1 MRASGGE
8 GDEELDFTLTFGE
21 ELEAPRPHTG
31 GSDLEADDSPAYS
44 TGPSFTVNRPIGIPR
59 HGAPSRA
66 GMHSPPPRPVTN
78 GDTYESQPARLIHLG
93 GCKVLACPSIQIT
106 SISPGDEGQEM
117 EVMEMTAEEEEEA
130 AWGLG
135 EQRPQLSSSSSSGR
149 DQLYLPLDPFGYRE
163 CSLSPSSASS
173 FSSWGWL
180 SDGASSCG
188 STSHVYDDVE
198 PELREAALRF
208 TLGLPS
214 SSTSSPPA
222 RAWPNDEAHWASPGP
237 SPCPSPGP
245 EDGSRLW
252 PRGPPSRPASPGGK
266 RRHPGLEAYPYYQQH
281 HHYYQHRPAG
291 SARPSPCPSP
301 VTSRRGS
308 ITDEAPSP
316 QEAPSSPLLFLHPA
330 YEGGASVPHKTRRTS
345 QEQTA
350 TPYREGGEGEVG
362 GVTYPAPGGEEGIVT
377 QHQQLL
383 KKDTAPME
391 YLTVPSPF
399 VWSKAR
405 IGGHSPVFRSGS
417 LPPLDWP
424 LPNQYEALDLKIEV
438 QPKTHHRA
446 HYETEGSR
454 GAVKAAAGGH
464 PVVKLL
470 GYSEKPLTL
479 QMFIG
484 TADDRNLRP
493 HAFYQVHR
501 ITGKMVATAS
511 QEAVVGTTKVL
522 EVSLLPEN
530 NMTANID
537 CAGIL
542 KLRNSD
548 IELRKGETDVG
559 RKNTRVKLVFRVHVP
574 QPNGKVVSLQAA
586 SVPIECSQRSA
597 HELPQVESYN
607 ITTCPVTGGE
617 ELLLTG
623 CNFLPESKV
632 IFIEKGPVP
641 IKEEPHAAFE
651 LGLTSPLRSP
661 VEYPLPASTSDQGP
675 TSSLATASP
684 SISLSNP
691 ACPGSQPFGR
701 ASPFAPHGFLIR
713 AGWNEP
719 CAPIPPGFAPTLTRT
734 EPGRPLSRCD
744 DGRPL
749 TQSLAQPFSPSIPC
763 YPSTQA
769 NRGHPLAQR
778 NHSYPLTQADR
789 GQPLAHPPLGPSC
802 SYSPPHWALPCS
814 ATGPY
819 CPGPGDHF
827 GLPGSPPR
835 RSNPS
840 VATQG
845 QAPAYSPCAFQDEGH
860 GLSAQKVAPPHNSSP
875 PTLLDATEDRPFPE
889 SESRE
894 IERGGES
901 GKGPT
906 GVASEKPKPSEAETE
921 SDVPDCEVPFR
932 TISIQGITL
941 DDVNEIIGRD
951 LTDVHEPL
959 YMDGAGR
966 TP

>member
-1 MRASGGE
+1 
-8 GDEELDFTLTFGE
+8 
-21 ELEAPRPHTG
+21 
-31 GSDLEADDSPAYS
+31 
-44 TGPSFTVNRPIGIPR
+44 
-59 HGAPSRA
+59 
-66 GMHSPPPRPVTN
+66 
-78 GDTYESQPARLIHLG
+78 
-93 GCKVLACPSIQIT
+93 
-106 SISPGDEGQEM
+106 
-117 EVMEMTAEEEEEA
+117 
-130 AWGLG
+130 
-135 EQRPQLSSSSSSGR
+135 
-149 DQLYLPLDPFGYRE
+149 
-163 CSLSPSSASS
+163 
-173 FSSWGWL
+173 
-180 SDGASSCG
+180 
-188 STSHVYDDVE
+188 
-198 PELREAALRF
+198 
-208 TLGLPS
+208 
-214 SSTSSPPA
+214 
-222 RAWPNDEAHWASPGP
+222 
-237 SPCPSPGP
+237 
-245 EDGSRLW
+245 
-252 PRGPPSRPASPGGK
+252 
-266 RRHPGLEAYPYYQQH
+266 
-281 HHYYQHRPAG
+281 
-291 SARPSPCPSP
+291 
-301 VTSRRGS
+301 
-308 ITDEAPSP
+308 
-316 QEAPSSPLLFLHPA
+316 
-330 YEGGASVPHKTRRTS
+330 
-345 QEQTA
+345 
-350 TPYREGGEGEVG
+350 
-362 GVTYPAPGGEEGIVT
+362 
-377 QHQQLL
+377 
-383 KKDTAPME
+383 ME

-424 LPNQYEALDLKIEV
+424 LPSQYEVLDLKIEM

-454 GAVKAAAGGH
+454 GAVKATAGGH

-559 RKNTRVKLVFRVHVP
+559 RKNTRVKLVFRVHIP

-607 ITTCPVTGGE
+607 ITSCPVTGGE

-632 IFIEKGPVP
+632 IFIEKGPEGRPQWEVEATVDRTKSTESLIVAEVPPYRNRTLSRAAPVLFLVCNGKRKRSPCQAFQYLPVP
-641 IKEEPHAAFE
+641 IKEEPYQAFE
-651 LGLTSPLRSP
+651 LGLTTPLRSP
-661 VEYPLPASTSDQGP
+661 VEYPLPASASDQGP
-675 TSSLATASP
+675 MSSP

-691 ACPGSQPFGR
+691 ACPGSQLYGR
-701 ASPFAPHGFLIR
+701 ASPFPPHGFLIH

-719 CAPIPPGFAPTLTRT
+719 CAPGFAPTLTRS
-734 EPGRPLSRCD
+734 EPGQPLSQCD

-749 TQSLAQPFSPSIPC
+749 TQPFSPSSPC

-814 ATGPY
+814 ATGSY
-819 CPGPGDHF
+819 RPGPGDRF

-835 RSNPS
+835 RPDPS
-840 VATQG
+840 VAAQG
-845 QAPAYSPCAFQDEGH
+845 QAPAYSPCAFQDEGR
-860 GLSAQKVAPPHNSSP
+860 GMCAQKVAPPHNSSP
-875 PTLLDATEDRPFPE
+875 PTLLDAAEGRPFPE

-894 IERGGES
+894 IGRGGDS

-906 GVASEKPKPSEAETE
+906 EVASGKPTPAEAETE

-951 LTDVHEPL
+951 LTDVHEHL

-966 TP
+966 PP